1 MFSTIMVPVDLRHRA
16 TLGKA
21 VDLACS
27 MARDHAAEICF
38 VSVSGELPSE
48 IARSSGDYG
57 EKLQEFAAR
66 KAEQYG
72 ITARALNLGSP
83 DPEAEVD
90 RKLLDTIEKVGADL
104 VVMAS
109 HRPGLM
115 DYIFASHGGYIASHA
130 KVSVF
135 VVR

>member
-1 MFSTIMVPVDLRHRA
+1 MFSTIMVPVDLRQRE

-21 VDLACS
+21 VELACS
-27 MARDHAAEICF
+27 MARAHAAEVCF
-38 VSVSGELPSE
+38 VSVSGEVPSE

-57 EKLQEFAAR
+57 EKLQAFAER
-66 KAEQYG
+66 KAAEHG
-72 ITARALNLGSP
+72 IRTRAHNLGSP

-90 RKLLDTIEKVGADL
+90 RKLLDAIEKVGADL

-109 HRPGLM
+109 HHPGLM
-115 DYIFASHGGYIASHA
+115 DYIFSSHGGYIAAHA
-130 KVSVF
+130 PVSVF